1 MSSGLRF
8 VPIVFFSVFLIP
20 LPACAETTAKLAP
33 NTVAVLYENI
43 TDGPGMGRSVKDT
56 VDMLRDTRAGF
67 IFRGFWQWEPVVE
80 SPDQIPAALFSL
92 TSDQRVS
99 PDQVAARLRTTGNY
113 YRSLKKWISSIK
125 REIPELVFC
134 GALPAQHL
142 SRVDYNP
149 VTGRVFMPEETWAM
163 ALDPQKWSI
172 VHKGKPMTKAD
183 LQERQ
188 YGKKGR
194 KYDRHRADA
203 YAPDITNPDF
213 QDLLIGWAQKQIDSG
228 ADAIWIDMLQAQ
240 GNLMLRMTE
249 DPDHPAVKEAF
260 AAAAKIVD
268 EIHRYGSSNGRPVLA
283 GSWGQSETANAALF
297 ATAKL
302 DFVTVTPSNEETA
315 NKTLDETR
323 WEETINAIR
332 QIHGNVP
339 VFAFIDWTG
348 NASPLATFSQ
358 KLRPDN
364 QKKAIE
370 AFDAAF
376 ARMGVTFVYPLH
388 GGDMGK
394 KASRLSFGKLRV
406 YDSLAPEFAT
416 FATIKGLAQR
426 KNGNR

>member
-1 MSSGLRF
+1 
-8 VPIVFFSVFLIP
+8 
-20 LPACAETTAKLAP
+20 
-33 NTVAVLYENI
+33 
-43 TDGPGMGRSVKDT
+43 
-56 VDMLRDTRAGF
+56 
-67 IFRGFWQWEPVVE
+67 
-80 SPDQIPAALFSL
+80 
-92 TSDQRVS
+92 
-99 PDQVAARLRTTGNY
+99 
-113 YRSLKKWISSIK
+113 
-125 REIPELVFC
+125 
-134 GALPAQHL
+134 
-142 SRVDYNP
+142 
-149 VTGRVFMPEETWAM
+149 M

-172 VHKGKPMTKAD
+172 VRKGKPMTKAD

-203 YAPDITNPDF
+203 YARYHQPG
-213 QDLLIGWAQKQIDSG
+213 LSG
-228 ADAIWIDMLQAQ
+228 PVDRLGTETDRQRRGCHMDRHASGPGQSYAAHDGRPRSSGGQ
-240 GNLMLRMTE
+240 GSFCRRG
-249 DPDHPAVKEAF
+249 
-260 AAAAKIVD
+260 KIVD